1 MPDTSNEHDEP
12 FVVEPLQHVDGSPVP
27 RLRVARWTWKPTIPA
42 LIALAEGLALLGL
55 FCFSPWFSWQ
65 GVNIGL
71 GLIDTPAADHYL
83 RTLFR
88 LHSYSGWAMAQG
100 IAIPEEPTPFLIYLW
115 LIPLIGVALVV
126 LAGLLMQH
134 LLSTRLALAA
144 ILTLSGLALLIE
156 VVLYFQTR
164 PFQQALDGGG
174 YDSSIAAGVSWGFW
188 GAVAVNVA
196 ALVAEVTLFIR
207 AGPRARPQATGA
219 HQPAI
224 G

>member
-1 MPDTSNEHDEP
+1 
-12 FVVEPLQHVDGSPVP
+12 
-27 RLRVARWTWKPTIPA
+27 
-42 LIALAEGLALLGL
+42 
-55 FCFSPWFSWQ
+55 
-65 GVNIGL
+65 
-71 GLIDTPAADHYL
+71 
-83 RTLFR
+83 
-88 LHSYSGWAMAQG
+88 
-100 IAIPEEPTPFLIYLW
+100 
-115 LIPLIGVALVV
+115 
-126 LAGLLMQH
+126 MQY

-174 YDSSIAAGVSWGFW
+174 YDSSIAVGVSWGFW

-196 ALVAEVTLFIR
+196 ALVAEVTLFIH
-207 AGPRARPQATGA
+207 AGPRARSQAARA